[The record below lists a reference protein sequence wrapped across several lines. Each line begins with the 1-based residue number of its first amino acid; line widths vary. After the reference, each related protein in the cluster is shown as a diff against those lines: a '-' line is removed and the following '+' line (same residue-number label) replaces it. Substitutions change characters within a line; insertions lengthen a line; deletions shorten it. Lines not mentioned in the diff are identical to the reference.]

1 MVGFTNIFMEQHL
14 GTLGL
19 LLGCDP
25 QQDKARPRAD
35 PFFSWSFS
43 ALVMGHLEMAENE
56 GVFHWSCNP
65 TYRKYNS
72 TDNLFLL

>member
-25 QQDKARPRAD
+25 QQDNME
-35 PFFSWSFS
+35 FFSPSY
-43 ALVMGHLEMAENE
+43 GRHLEMAENE

-65 TYRKYNS
+65 TYRNYNS